1 MYMALFHF
9 TCLCQAST
17 DSEDFKGSNYAK
29 PLKGNVLHEKNFCIL
44 ICWCAVESTEDISGF
59 SEILKCLLFL
69 YYSEN
74 NLFT

>member
-1 MYMALFHF
+1 MYTALFHF
-9 TCLCQAST
+9 TCVCQAST
-17 DSEDFKGSNYAK
+17 DSEYFRGSNYAN
-29 PLKGNVLHEKNFCIL
+29 PLKGNALHKNNFHIL

-59 SEILKCLLFL
+59 SEILKRLCFL